1 MMALG
6 NRQLG
11 GGNMTKGAVVVL
23 AVLAL
28 GIVVSP
34 EPVTVGVGATQW
46 SAPRT
51 PWGDPDLQGTWSNI
65 TATPFERPEDLA
77 GKAVLTAEEAA
88 AYEQQISDQRL
99 AFEEVSHTGY
109 SLEVWFER
117 GNRLASNRTSAIVD
131 PPDGRVPS
139 LTAEAERKAETGRAA
154 REAHPA
160 DSWEDVSLFTRC
172 LTRGMPGSMI
182 PGFYNHNYQ
191 ILQTP
196 GYVVILLEMIHDV
209 RVIPLDGRPHVAPE
223 IGQWMGDARG
233 RWEGETLV
241 VETTNFAPQSD
252 FTGGGFANLRANY
265 PGSGATLR
273 LTERFTRVD
282 DETTDYEF
290 TADDP
295 TIWTAPW
302 TASIPMRQD
311 GPPEPLYEYACHEGN
326 YGIVGILT
334 GHRAEEQRAAQP

>member
-1 MMALG
+1 
-6 NRQLG
+6 
-11 GGNMTKGAVVVL
+11 MTKRAVAVVAVL
-23 AVLAL
+23 AV
-28 GIVVSP
+28 GIVVSRW
-34 EPVTVGVGATQW
+34 PVTVDVGATQW

-88 AYEQQISDQRL
+88 AYKQKISDERL
-99 AFEEVSHTGY
+99 ASEKISNVGY

-117 GNRLASNRTSAIVD
+117 GDRLVSSRTSAIVD

-139 LTAEAERKAETGRAA
+139 LTAEAERKEEMGRAA

-172 LTRGMPGSMI
+172 LTRGMPASMI

-252 FTGGGFANLRANY
+252 FTGGVYANLGANY
-265 PGSGATLR
+265 RGSGATLR

-282 DETTDYEF
+282 DGTIDYEF
-290 TADDP
+290 TANDP

-334 GHRAEEQRAAQP
+334 GHRAEEQRSAQL

>member
-1 MMALG
+1 
-6 NRQLG
+6 
-11 GGNMTKGAVVVL
+11 MTKWSVAVL

-28 GIVVSP
+28 GIVASP
-34 EPVTVGVGATQW
+34 EPVTVDVGASQW

-77 GKAVLTAEEAA
+77 GQAELTAEETA
-88 AYEQQISDQRL
+88 AYEQKIADQRL

-131 PPDGRVPS
+131 PPDGRVPA

-191 ILQTP
+191 ILQIP

-209 RVIPLDGRPHVAPE
+209 RIIPLDGRPHVAPE

-233 RWEGETLV
+233 RWEGRD
-241 VETTNFAPQSD
+241 AGRRDDQ
-252 FTGGGFANLRANY
+252 LRAAIGLHRGRLCQPAGQL
-265 PGSGATLR
+265 PGVGGDAAADRALYAGRRRDDRLRVHRGGSDHLDGTVDGQPPDAARRSTRAT
-273 LTERFTRVD
+273 V
-282 DETTDYEF
+282 
-290 TADDP
+290 
-295 TIWTAPW
+295 
-302 TASIPMRQD
+302 
-311 GPPEPLYEYACHEGN
+311 
-326 YGIVGILT
+326 
-334 GHRAEEQRAAQP
+334 